1 MSKFPT
7 VILSSSAHGSL
18 LRTICPHTI
27 TVYAFRIER
36 TCGGGRLFCF
46 FLYPAFSAF
55 PEGSKEGDS
64 FPDGC
69 SRPGSHLFEV
79 PEKAGG
85 NGDVKDLEDSKSAV
99 AL

>member
-1 MSKFPT
+1 
-7 VILSSSAHGSL
+7 L
-18 LRTICPHTI
+18 L
-27 TVYAFRIER
+27 
-36 TCGGGRLFCF
+36 

-79 PEKAGG
+79 LEEAGG
-85 NGDVKDLEDSKSAV
+85 NGDVKDLEDSKV
-99 AL
+99 R

>member
-1 MSKFPT
+1 MNAPAEGVDFF
-7 VILSSSAHGSL
+7 A
-18 LRTICPHTI
+18 
-27 TVYAFRIER
+27 
-36 TCGGGRLFCF
+36 F

-69 SRPGSHLFEV
+69 SRPGSHLCEV

-85 NGDVKDLEDSKSAV
+85 NGDVKDLENSKKRGSALKKV
-99 AL
+99 QGAPLDKTCFV